1 MAEGVGTLLEHK
13 NAKNDDFNL
22 STSVSTSVL
31 ELADIIFSKIN
42 PGIKPNYKFVDPF
55 TYDVQKRIPS
65 TEKAKTLL
73 GFEAKTSLSDMLDI
87 VIPWVV
93 EARNNNLY

>member
-1 MAEGVGTLLEHK
+1 MVTLLEHK

-31 ELADIIFSKIN
+31 ELADMIFSKIN
-42 PGIKPNYKFVDPF
+42 PGIDPNYKFVDPF
-55 TYDVQKRIPS
+55 TYDVQKRIPD